1 MTQRLLTVLAAT
13 LLVAGVGL
21 SGAVAAVS
29 LTAARGSSAAI
40 QQPAATST
48 SADSAPAATT
58 PVAAAATAATAA
70 AHDHTAAPA
79 VAVQRR
85 LPRPRVVVTT
95 TQVTVPDSGVVRLRV
110 SCSGAKRCTGTRRL
124 VVGST
129 GPLSPYALA
138 AGTTRTWSL
147 TLTARQLAAVP
158 ASGSRAGRVKVKET
172 KPNALPARAYALTLA
187 RPTPPTEP
195 PVPPTPGVSEAYVNR
210 NWTPTAVDTCP
221 AALHRSF
228 SVVGPDGKLYPTWHP
243 PQVVDPATGETCTF
257 GHEHGDD
264 PATSDIFDLVA
275 AQLGSTEFGDQQ
287 GVPFGYV
294 SEQLTAYAGANAG
307 TATRH
312 EDNVG
317 HKIIVENDVKLVRA
331 SPRGFVTFTDAAGQ
345 VVPVTC
351 DFLMKIHQGSHSAD
365 ATTNNAHELVYAAD
379 CNDGT
384 RLVTATMT
392 RFGNPNEFNRS
403 CEPSVVVPTTGS
415 SLPAGDGGRR
425 RIPDRTC
432 VERHVLVDPTV
443 ASAHSD
449 PWGVYEVWESANTL
463 HAADGSAIAS
473 FDPWFG
479 VRNPAR
485 YFTGVGQVLGST
497 VGAAWETDPT
507 DNGVTNAIPWLPVMD
522 QTPFPASDLRSPFTG
537 TQRDF
542 YLGQTDVTNAGGS
555 TTWYTDPYGDH
566 GGPVPFAGSVAQ
578 LVATVDSGY
587 PALERRIFDQQ
598 ADFGAGQFVH
608 APN

>member
-1 MTQRLLTVLAAT
+1 MTQRLVTVLATT
-13 LLVAGVGL
+13 LLVGGVGL
-21 SGAVAAVS
+21 SGAVATVS
-29 LTAARGSSAAI
+29 LTAARGASTAA
-40 QQPAATST
+40 QQAPVVPAAGTSVPT
-48 SADSAPAATT
+48 AGAAAAV
-58 PVAAAATAATAA
+58 PVAAAVP
-70 AHDHTAAPA
+70 AHDHGSVEPA
-79 VAVQRR
+79 TVATRR
-85 LPRPRVVVTT
+85 GPRPRITITT
-95 TQVTVPDSGVVRLRV
+95 TQVTVPDSGVVRVRA
-110 SCSGAKRCTGTRRL
+110 SCSGAKRCTGTRSI
-124 VVGST
+124 VVGSV
-129 GPLSPYALA
+129 GPTASYAQA
-138 AGTTRTWSL
+138 PGTTRTWSF
-147 TLTARQLAAVP
+147 TLTAKQLAATP
-158 ASGSRAGRVKVKET
+158 ATGSRPGKVRVKET
-172 KPNALPARAYALTLA
+172 RPKALAARTFAITLTRPAQ
-187 RPTPPTEP
+187 P
-195 PVPPTPGVSEAYVNR
+195 PVEPTPGVSEAYANR

-221 AALHRSF
+221 ASLHRSY

-264 PATSDIFDLVA
+264 PASSDIYDLVSG
-275 AQLGSTEFGDQQ
+275 QLGSAEFPDQQ

-294 SEQLTAYAGANAG
+294 SEQLTAYAGEHAG

-331 SPRGFVTFTDAAGQ
+331 SPRGFVTFTDDTGA

-351 DFLMKIHQGSHSAD
+351 DYLMKIHQGSHSAD
-365 ATTNNAHELVYAAD
+365 ATTNNAHELVYAVD

-392 RFGNPNEFNRS
+392 RFGDPNEFNRS
-403 CEPSVVVPTTGS
+403 CEPTVVVPTSGS
-415 SLPAGDGGRR
+415 TLPAGDGGQR

-432 VERHVLVDPTV
+432 VERHVLVDPAI

-449 PWGVYEVWESANTL
+449 PWGIYELWESANTL
-463 HAADGSAIAS
+463 HADDGSAIAT

-485 YFTGVGQVLGST
+485 YFTGVGQPLGS
-497 VGAAWETDPT
+497 VARAAWDVDPT
-507 DNGVTNAIPWLPVMD
+507 DNGVTNAIPWLPLMD
-522 QTPFPASDLRSPFTG
+522 ETPFAASDLRSPFTG

-566 GGPVPFAGSVAQ
+566 GGPVPFVGSVAQ
-578 LVATVDSGY
+578 LVASRDSAY
-587 PALERRIFDQQ
+587 PVLERRIFDQQ